1 MQQKT
6 ITQTTFG
13 TTRRRNVV
21 RLTVVLIVL
30 VLAAVAAYFYL
41 NQDNQ
46 KSTKHHK
53 KNIVLVKRGPA
64 DISVLA
70 TGIIR
75 PIREVKLSP
84 KQTGLLIKL
93 NVKQGDHVKA
103 GQVIAE
109 MDPSNIRGD
118 VESARGAYHGSLAA
132 LHKMETGNRPQEVAA
147 AKFQELKSQRAL
159 HQAKENVSRLAAQVE
174 ALTAQLKRDE
184 AYAKRQQLLSTAG
197 AVSEQAYIDAD
208 TAASI
213 TKSQL
218 RAAGREQEQA
228 EQAVAQSAA
237 ELQAVHEQYSLMS
250 VGFRKEDIE
259 VAKHNAEQAKGQLTK
274 FEALL
279 YDTKVRA
286 PFDGIVTQKYAD
298 AGAIVTP
305 TTSAATTSATS
316 SSIIALSGKLEMV
329 AQVAE
334 SNVPKI
340 VIGQPVEITATAYPD
355 KVFKGKVTQI
365 APAAI
370 VTQNVTTF
378 EVHAD
383 LVDDKKQQLLSGM
396 NVSAQFV
403 IGTIDDALTIPTV
416 CVVSRRGKT
425 GVYVPDKE
433 NKDEPEFKP
442 VKTGQTLGKDI
453 VILKGLKE
461 GDEVFEGLSKEQLSK
476 EGYDGKRGGG
486 GPGGGFMGGGGGG
499 GGGRGMGRGFR

>member
-6 ITQTTFG
+6 ITQKTFG

-21 RLTVVLIVL
+21 RLALVIIVL
-30 VLAAVAAYFYL
+30 AIAAVGGYFYFTK
-41 NQDNQ
+41 DNHT
-46 KSTKHHK
+46 SSRHHK

-75 PIREVKLSP
+75 PVREVKLSP
-84 KQTGLLIKL
+84 KQTGLLIRL
-93 NVKQGDHVKA
+93 YVKQGDRVKA

-109 MDPSNIRGD
+109 MDPSNIKGD
-118 VESARGAYHGSLAA
+118 VESARGAYYGSLAS
-132 LHKMETGNRPQEVAA
+132 LKKMESGNRPQEVAA

-159 HQAKENVSRLAAQVE
+159 HQAQENVSRLAAQVE
-174 ALTAQLKRDE
+174 ALSAQLKRNE
-184 AYAKRQQLLSTAG
+184 AYAKRQQLLSTEG

-208 TAASI
+208 TAASV
-213 TKSQL
+213 TRSQL
-218 RAAGREQEQA
+218 RAAGREQDQA
-228 EQAVAQSAA
+228 IQAVAQSEA
-237 ELQAVHEQYSLMS
+237 ELRAVQEQYNMMS

-355 KVFKGKVTQI
+355 KIFKGKVTQI

-383 LVDDKKQQLLSGM
+383 LTDDSKHQLLSGM

-425 GVYVPDKE
+425 GVYVPSEE
-433 NKDEPEFKP
+433 NKEDPEFKP

-486 GPGGGFMGGGGGG
+486 PGGFMGGGGG

>member
-6 ITQTTFG
+6 ITPTAYG
-13 TTRRRNVV
+13 ISRRRNVV
-21 RLTVVLIVL
+21 RIAIVL
-30 VLAAVAAYFYL
+30 VVLAAAGVAGYFYWH
-41 NQDNQ
+41 
-46 KSTKHHK
+46 KEAEKTSKHNK
-53 KNIVLVKRGPA
+53 KDLIHVKRGPA
-64 DISVLA
+64 DINVLA

-75 PIREVKLSP
+75 PVREVKLSP
-84 KQTGLLIKL
+84 KQTGLLIRL
-93 NVKQGDHVKA
+93 HVKQGDRVKA

-118 VESARGAYHGSLAA
+118 VESARGAYYGSLAT
-132 LHKMETGNRPQEVAA
+132 LKKMQSGNRPQEVAA
-147 AKFQELKSQRAL
+147 SKFQELRSLRAV
-159 HQAKENVSRLAAQVE
+159 HQAKENISRLAAQVE
-174 ALTAQLKRDE
+174 ALKAQLKRDE
-184 AYAKRQQLLSTAG
+184 AFAKRQKLLSGAG
-197 AVSEQAYIDAD
+197 AVSEQAFIDAD
-208 TAASI
+208 TASAI
-213 TKSQL
+213 TRSKL
-218 RAAGREQEQA
+218 EAAEREQEQA
-228 EQAVAQSAA
+228 EQAALLSEA
-237 ELQAVHEQYSLMS
+237 ELRTVHEQYDMMS
-250 VGFRKEDIE
+250 AGFRKEDIE
-259 VAKHNAEQAKGQLTK
+259 VAKHNAAQAKGQLIK

-279 YDTKVRA
+279 NDTKVRA

-340 VIGQPVEITATAYPD
+340 SIGQPVKITATAYPD
-355 KVFKGKVTQI
+355 KTFKGKVTQI

-383 LVDDKKQQLLSGM
+383 LVDDKDSQLLSGM

-425 GVYVPDKE
+425 GVYVPSE
-433 NKDEPEFKP
+433 GNKDEPEFKP
-442 VKTGQTLGKDI
+442 VKTGQPLGKEI
-453 VILKGLKE
+453 VILSGLKE

-486 GPGGGFMGGGGGG
+486 GPGGFMGGGGS
-499 GGGRGMGRGFR
+499 RGMGRGFR

>member
-6 ITQTTFG
+6 ITPTTYG
-13 TTRRRNVV
+13 TTRRRKVV
-21 RLTVVLIVL
+21 SIIVVL
-30 VLAAVAAYFYL
+30 VLLAITGVGAFFFF
-41 NQDNQ
+41 NKDDQ
-46 KSTKHHK
+46 KSARHNK
-53 KNIVLVKRGPA
+53 KNITLVKRGPA
-64 DISVLA
+64 NLTVQA
-70 TGIIR
+70 TGIIK

-93 NVKQGDHVKA
+93 HVKQGDQVKT

-109 MDPSNIRGD
+109 MDPSNILGEVD
-118 VESARGAYHGSLAA
+118 SARGAYQASLSNVRK
-132 LHKMETGNRPQEVAA
+132 LEGGNRPQEVAA
-147 AKFQELKSQRAL
+147 AKFQELRSKRAVR
-159 HQAKENVSRLAAQVE
+159 QAKENINRLSAQVE
-174 ALTAQLKRDE
+174 ALGAQLKRDE
-184 AYAKRQQLLSTAG
+184 AFAKRQELLSKAG
-197 AVSEQAYIDAD
+197 AVSEQAHIDAD

-213 TKSQL
+213 TRSQL

-228 EQAVAQSAA
+228 EQAAAQSEA
-237 ELQAVHEQYSLMS
+237 ELQAVQEQASLMS
-250 VGFRKEDIE
+250 SGFRKEDIE
-259 VAKHNAEQAKGQLTK
+259 VARHNATQAKGQLRRY
-274 FEALL
+274 EALL
-279 YDTKVRA
+279 FDTKVRA
-286 PFDGIVTQKYAD
+286 PFDGVVTQKYAD

-316 SSIIALSGKLEMV
+316 SSIISLSGKLELV

-340 VIGQPVEITATAYPD
+340 SIGQPVEITATAYPD
-355 KVFKGKVTQI
+355 KIFKGKVTQI

-383 LVDDKKQQLLSGM
+383 LTDDKKNQLLSGM
-396 NVSAQFV
+396 NVSSQFV

-416 CVVSRRGKT
+416 CVVTRRGKT
-425 GVYVPDKE
+425 GVYVPGEDK
-433 NKDEPEFKP
+433 NDPEFVP
-442 VKTGQTLGKDI
+442 VKTGQTLGSEV

-486 GPGGGFMGGGGGG
+486 PGGLMGG
-499 GGGRGMGRGFR
+499 GGGRGGGGMGRGFR